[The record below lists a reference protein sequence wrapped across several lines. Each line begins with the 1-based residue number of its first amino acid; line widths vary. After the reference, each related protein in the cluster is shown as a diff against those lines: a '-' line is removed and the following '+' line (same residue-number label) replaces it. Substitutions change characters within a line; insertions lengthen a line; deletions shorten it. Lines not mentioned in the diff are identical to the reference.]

1 MIDRLLTQVLYAV
14 TGIIL
19 ARELS
24 QEDFGIVG
32 AALVFQAFASLMVD
46 GGFAY
51 ALLQRKENSRLDYS
65 TVLWFNMGVAVVA
78 YVVLYAAAPLI
89 ASWFQHDDRIIP
101 IARVLFLSL
110 ILNAAVIVQVNRLVK
125 AMNVR
130 MVAISNTIGLAA
142 GAVVGIWMAF
152 AGFGAW
158 AIVGQTLVLG
168 AVKAIILWAT
178 SHWTPLLSFSW
189 QSLRSYF
196 GIGSRMMVT
205 SFLNTLFLNIYSFF
219 IGNRSGLVSLGY
231 YTQSDKW
238 SKMGIASLSQVLT
251 STFLPTLAAV
261 QDDPER
267 YARISSKINRFTAY
281 LLFPAMLGLMA
292 LATPI
297 FHALFGAKWDPSI
310 LLFQILLFRGIFVV
324 LNALWNN
331 FLLALGHAR
340 AIMWLE
346 VFRDG
351 IALVALALTWPYMT
365 LTTPTD
371 PVYGVAILLI
381 GQLIATFLTW
391 IATLVLVLRYTG
403 SSLLTYAR
411 DLAPYA
417 VIAGALSFGAWLIT
431 RLPINPWLQLAI
443 AVPAAI
449 GLWIAINNLLD
460 SKIQQEIFGAI
471 KGRRSERTHGAQ
483 ADESAVD

>member
-1 MIDRLLTQVLYAV
+1 MTQ
-14 TGIIL
+14 
-19 ARELS
+19 E
-24 QEDFGIVG
+24 EFGIVG

-65 TVLWFNMGVAVVA
+65 TVLWFNIAMAVAL
-78 YVVLYAAAPLI
+78 YLVLSAAAPLI
-89 ASWFQHDDRIIP
+89 ASLFQHDERIIP
-101 IARVLFLSL
+101 ISRTLFLSL
-110 ILNAAVIVQVNRLVK
+110 ILNASVIVQVNRMVK
-125 AMNVR
+125 AMNVK
-130 MVAISNTIGLAA
+130 MVAVANSVGLAA

-158 AIVGQTLVLG
+158 AIVGQTLMLG
-168 AVKAIILWAT
+168 LVKALVLWTT
-178 SHWTPLLSFSW
+178 SRWYPLFQFSW
-189 QSLRSYF
+189 HALKGYF
-196 GIGSRMMVT
+196 GIGSRMMAT

-251 STFLPTLAAV
+251 STFLPTLASV
-261 QDDPER
+261 QDDR
-267 YARISSKINRFTAY
+267 QRFARISSKINRFTAY

-292 LATPI
+292 LARPI
-297 FHALFGAKWDPSI
+297 FNALFGAKWDPSI

-351 IALVALALTWPYMT
+351 IALIALAITWPYMT
-365 LTTPTD
+365 LTTPAD
-371 PVYGVAILLI
+371 PVYGVLILLI

-391 IATLVLVLRYTG
+391 IATLVLVLRYTH
-403 SSLLTYAR
+403 STLTTYIA
-411 DLAPYA
+411 DLTPYA
-417 VIAGALSFGAWLIT
+417 LIAGMLSAGAWLIT
-431 RLPINPWLQLAI
+431 RLPLNPWIQLAI
-443 AVPAAI
+443 TIPAALI
-449 GLWIAINNLLD
+449 LWIGINSLLNSQLQKD
-460 SKIQQEIFGAI
+460 ILKMLLNKKQ
-471 KGRRSERTHGAQ
+471 
-483 ADESAVD
+483 

>member
-51 ALLQRKENSRLDYS
+51 ALLQRKENTRLDYS
-65 TVLWFNMGVAVVA
+65 TVLWFNLGAA
-78 YVVLYAAAPLI
+78 TLLYLILYAAAPWI
-89 ASWFQHDDRIIP
+89 ASLFQHDERIIP
-101 IARVLFLSL
+101 ISRVLFLSL

-125 AMNVR
+125 EMNVR
-130 MVAISNTIGLAA
+130 MVAVSNTVGLAI
-142 GAVVGIWMAF
+142 GGGVGIWMAF

-168 AVKAIILWAT
+168 LVKALILWTT
-178 SHWTPLLSFSW
+178 SHWTPLFRFSFSA
-189 QSLRSYF
+189 LRPYF

-251 STFLPTLAAV
+251 STFLPTLASV
-261 QDDPER
+261 QDDAER
-267 YARISSKINRFTAY
+267 FRRIASKINRFTAY
-281 LLFPAMLGLMA
+281 FLFPAMLGLIA

-297 FHALFGAKWDPSI
+297 FHALFGSKWDPSI
-310 LLFQILLFRGIFVV
+310 LLFQILLLRGIFVV

-331 FLLALGHAR
+331 YLLALGHAR
-340 AIMWLE
+340 TIMWLE

-351 IALVALALTWPYMT
+351 IALVALAVTWPYMT
-365 LTTPTD
+365 LETASN
-371 PVYGVAILLI
+371 PVYGVAILLV

-391 IATLVLVLRYTG
+391 IVTLILTLRATG
-403 SSLLTYAR
+403 SGLVTYLN

-417 VIAGALSFGAWLIT
+417 VIAAVISGGAWFVT
-431 RLPINPWLQLAI
+431 TLPLNPWLQLAI
-443 AVPAAI
+443 TIPAAI
-449 GLWIAINNLLD
+449 ALWLSVNRVLN
-460 SKIQQEIFGAI
+460 SKIQQEIFSSI
-471 KGRRSERTHGAQ
+471 RKKS
-483 ADESAVD
+483 